1 MLQRNANIERMEK
14 MNVSNDEI
22 MTEKGKIENLK
33 SKNTHLIIHSL

>member
-22 MTEKGKIENLK
+22 MTEKGKREHLK
-33 SKNTHLIIHSL
+33 VKTPTL